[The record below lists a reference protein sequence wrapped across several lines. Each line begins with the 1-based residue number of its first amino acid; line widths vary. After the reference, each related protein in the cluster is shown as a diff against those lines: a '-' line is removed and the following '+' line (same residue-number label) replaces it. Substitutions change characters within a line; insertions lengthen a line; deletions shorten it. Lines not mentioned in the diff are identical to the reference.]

1 MYSYEDRIRAV
12 KLYIKYDFSVADTIR
27 ELGYP
32 TRNTLI
38 KWYKEYREKGDLHT
52 GYKKKPRFTREQM
65 QKAVDYY
72 LEHGR
77 CIRRTV
83 RVLGYPSTTAL
94 AQWIDR
100 LAPGQ
105 RKVRISRGRM
115 IQFSEESKRDAV
127 ISLCTR
133 DSSAAVVA
141 EEHGVSRG
149 CLYKWKKQL
158 LGEKDVDSVVCSK
171 KPDLP
176 DDKDELQAEL
186 ESLKKQVHKLKLE
199 IDILTKAAE
208 IIKKDLGIDRQNLTN
223 KEKTMVIDALRTE

>member
-1 MYSYEDRIRAV
+1 MSMYSYEDRIRAV

-32 TRNTLI
+32 THKTLI

-52 GYKKKPRFTREQM
+52 SYKKKPRFTREQM

-83 RVLGYPSTTAL
+83 KVLGYPSTTAL
-94 AQWIDR
+94 MQWIDR

-105 RKVRISRGRM
+105 RKVRITRGGM
-115 IQFSEESKRDAV
+115 IQFNEEFKKDAV

-133 DSSAAVVA
+133 DSSAATVA
-141 EEHGVSRG
+141 EEYDVSRR
-149 CLYKWKKQL
+149 CLYKW
-158 LGEKDVDSVVCSK
+158 
-171 KPDLP
+171 
-176 DDKDELQAEL
+176 
-186 ESLKKQVHKLKLE
+186 
-199 IDILTKAAE
+199 
-208 IIKKDLGIDRQNLTN
+208 
-223 KEKTMVIDALRTE
+223 